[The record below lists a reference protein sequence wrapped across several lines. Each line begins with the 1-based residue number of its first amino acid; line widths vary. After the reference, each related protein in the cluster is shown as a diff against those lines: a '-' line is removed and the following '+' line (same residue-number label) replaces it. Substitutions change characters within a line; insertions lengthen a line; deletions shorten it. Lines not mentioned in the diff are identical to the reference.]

1 MKLTKQTTLWTIF
14 ALLVIIA
21 GVGLYLFQQNRQ
33 AEEVIPAEEISES
46 EEEVALKE
54 RTIDDEFYSTLVPAG
69 WVEATLE
76 NSKFLSVVIKPIGD
90 IESQDINDV
99 AYDTYYAVNNTALI
113 EDGLERYVELLL
125 ENLIIQNP
133 SIEVINQYPSTI
145 SERDAICLEIASI
158 SDEQDYKTLLVFI
171 DDSEWVWALSFN
183 TPALSW
189 EENQNIFDSVLESF
203 LIK

>member
-1 MKLTKQTTLWTIF
+1 MKLTKQTILWTIF

-21 GVGLYLFQQNRQ
+21 GVGIYFFQQNRQ
-33 AEEVIPAEEISES
+33 IEEIIPEEEISES
-46 EEEVALKE
+46 EEETALKE

-90 IESQDINDV
+90 MESQDINDV

-133 SIEVINQYPSTI
+133 SIEVINQYPSII
-145 SERDAICLEIASI
+145 SERDAICLEIASV
-158 SDEQDYKTLLVFI
+158 SNEQDYKTLLVFI

-183 TPALSW
+183 TPTLSW
-189 EENQNIFDSVLESF
+189 EENQNVFDSVLESF